1 MSTPRVV
8 HYLNQFFAGIGAEA
22 EADTPPGRKEGA
34 AGPAVALQQALGDR
48 AQVVATVYCG
58 DNYAVEREQALDEIL
73 ALIAREQPDIVVAGP
88 AFAAG
93 RYGLTCGE
101 VCARAQAQL
110 GVTAVSGMHPNNPGA
125 DLYRTKVHLART
137 RESALGMG
145 EAIQTLARLAL
156 KLHAKEKLGS
166 PQADGYLPT
175 GQRVPYFAERTA
187 AERAVDM
194 LLRKTH
200 GQEFTTEWA
209 VPEYHRVDP
218 APPIRN
224 LAGAKVALVSSGG
237 VVPRGNPD
245 RLEAAYATK
254 WLKYPIADLDT
265 LTPEQWQSVHGG
277 FDTTIINQDPN
288 RMVPLDALRTLEK
301 EGAFAKLHD
310 QMYTTVGNTAAIPTM
325 RRFAQEM
332 IKELQGAEVEGVLLT
347 SA

>member
-48 AQVVATVYCG
+48 ARVVATVYCG

-125 DLYRTKVHLART
+125 DLYRTKVYLART

-175 GQRVPYFAERTA
+175 GQRVPYFTERTA

-310 QMYTTVGNTAAIPTM
+310 EMYTTVGNTAAIPTM

-332 IKELQGAEVEGVLLT
+332 IKELQEAEVEGVLLT